1 MAGNLL
7 RVEECGGGLLRLTLN
22 RPRQHNALSFALLE
36 ELRACLENYAKDAAL
51 KCVVITGAGDK
62 SFCAGGDLLS
72 SKSRASM
79 PFAIS
84 RYRWLRR
91 SLDAMRS
98 LEQAR
103 EISRIGRRALDA
115 VRYFPVPVAAALNG
129 AALGGGA
136 ELALACDTCLAAPHA
151 RLGLVQAR
159 LNLMTAWGGAADVI
173 ARCGSA
179 TGLALLLEAK
189 QLTAREALQAG
200 LIDKGCEEGQTIEQ
214 LAQSWSALMAERSA
228 AVLRGHKALAVIARR
243 RLHEALAVAEEQ
255 HMRGQCLDGPG
266 TLGGRAAQFC
276 RQTGLVSCQ
285 K

>member
-62 SFCAGGDLLS
+62 SFCAGGDLHE
-72 SKSRASM
+72 
-79 PFAIS
+79 
-84 RYRWLRR
+84 
-91 SLDAMRS
+91 LDAMRS

-173 ARCGSA
+173 ARCGNA

-189 QLTAREALQAG
+189 QLTAKEALQAG
-200 LIDKGCEEGQTIEQ
+200 LIDKVCEEGQTIGQ

-255 HMRGQCLDGPG
+255 HMVNAWTDPEHWEAVQRSFAGKQ
-266 TLGGRAAQFC
+266 A
-276 RQTGLVSCQ
+276 
-285 K
+285 